1 MPVHRT
7 TTAPR
12 AGFTLIELLVVI
24 AIIALLI
31 AILLPT
37 LAGARRQGR
46 VAATLSRLRD
56 LGMNTTIYADAHKG
70 NMPVLLD
77 RDEKAFLG
85 LSVLAR
91 EHQVP
96 VQAFLNP
103 NVRTDTPADKESTDE
118 RPILAD
124 LAGSEITS
132 TSTIAPINL
141 ADLNWHCSFS
151 YDNDAKRSDDG
162 RNRVFLGDRA
172 NYIDGE
178 TYSRNWGDRGQCV
191 TWTDQHAAFVK
202 SKSLREQSDPNMF
215 HHNEYLVENWTE
227 VVDGVSVT
235 RATLDTHL
243 RFFSE
248 QEDDLLLPN

>member
-1 MPVHRT
+1 MPVHVFRP
-7 TTAPR
+7 APR

-31 AILLPT
+31 SILLPT

-46 VAATLSRLRD
+46 IAATLSRLRD
-56 LGMNTTIYADAHKG
+56 LGMNTSIYADAHKG
-70 NMPVLLD
+70 AMPVLLD

-103 NVRTDTPADKESTDE
+103 NVRTDTPADQESTDE

-124 LAGSEITS
+124 LAGSEVNS
-132 TSTIAPINL
+132 ASTIAPINL
-141 ADLNWHCSFS
+141 ADLNWHCSFA

-162 RNRVFLGDRA
+162 RNRVFLGTAPTTSTGRPTRETGATVASASSGPISTPRFSRPSLSAIRA
-172 NYIDGE
+172 IP
-178 TYSRNWGDRGQCV
+178 TCTTTTS
-191 TWTDQHAAFVK
+191 TWWRTG
-202 SKSLREQSDPNMF
+202 SKSWMGS
-215 HHNEYLVENWTE
+215 
-227 VVDGVSVT
+227 
-235 RATLDTHL
+235 A
-243 RFFSE
+243 
-248 QEDDLLLPN
+248 